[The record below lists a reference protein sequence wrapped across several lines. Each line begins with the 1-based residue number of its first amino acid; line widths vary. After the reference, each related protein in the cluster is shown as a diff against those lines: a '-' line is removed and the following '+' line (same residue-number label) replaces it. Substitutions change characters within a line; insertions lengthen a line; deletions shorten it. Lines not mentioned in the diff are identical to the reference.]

1 MRGPRHD
8 FPEPAPSA
16 PTSMSTKKAVVII
29 VAILAA
35 LVLLVALFAG
45 AVAGFVFY
53 NIGKSEAAR
62 TAKAFLRTN
71 EKLKAEIGEVR
82 DFGSFVTGSINTRGG
97 AGDAALSLKTVGA
110 RKSVN
115 ATVEM
120 VYRSGRDWRVV
131 EAYYDNDAGERVY
144 LTNNFEEDAAAAVG
158 DPGATGGGV
167 ASGGEAAGE
176 GEGSGEGE
184 GRGVPPGGFDEEDFA
199 AEVLESERPVLVVVG
214 SPSSLDSVE
223 LDKTLDLLAPKYEEM
238 VGLVRYN
245 LSQQP
250 AALQRFGV
258 ETVPTIMLFKDGRER
273 ERRAGKISRQE
284 LSQLIN
290 KYLE

>member
-1 MRGPRHD
+1 M
-8 FPEPAPSA
+8 
-16 PTSMSTKKAVVII
+16 TTKKAVVII
-29 VAILAA
+29 VAVLAA
-35 LVLLVALFAG
+35 FALLIALFAG
-45 AVAGFVFY
+45 AVAGFIFY
-53 NIGKSEAAR
+53 NIGKSEAAE
-62 TAKAFLRTN
+62 TAKTFLRTN

-82 DFGSFVTGSINTRGG
+82 DFGLFVTGSINTRGG

-120 VYRSGRDWRVV
+120 VFRSGRDWRVV

-144 LTNNFEEDAAAAVG
+144 LTTNFEEDAAAAAG
-158 DPGATGGGV
+158 ETGATGGGEV
-167 ASGGEAAGE
+167 TGE
-176 GEGSGEGE
+176 GVGEGV
-184 GRGVPPGGFDEEDFA
+184 GTPPAAFDEEAFSS
-199 AEVLESERPVLVVVG
+199 EVLQSERPMLVVVG

-238 VGLVRYN
+238 VGLVSYN
-245 LSQQP
+245 LSAQP
-250 AALQRFGV
+250 AVLQRFGV
-258 ETVPTIMLFKDGRER
+258 ETVPTVMLFKDGREQ